1 MRSVIKQVLFELFLV
16 AAFAMVFVAGV
27 AVGKAFAQDAP
38 DEATKSWAL
47 KRAYAINNNSMVGP
61 MIDLTGE
68 TPGAVAVATQKI
80 TPVAVANAEPTAIPE
95 IKPDVCQRHSMH
107 RVVTH
112 GGKSWRCKR

>member
-1 MRSVIKQVLFELFLV
+1 MRSVIKQVAIELFLV

-68 TPGAVAVATQKI
+68 TPGAVSIKTEKV
-80 TPVAVANAEPTAIPE
+80 TPAAVANAEPTVIPE
-95 IKPDVCQRHSMH
+95 IKPDVCQRHGLRKVIKGS
-107 RVVTH
+107 
-112 GGKSWRCKR
+112 SWRCKR